1 MKRVLEHMD
10 KGRSADDK
18 QALADVY
25 WALLNSPEFFL
36 NH

>member
-1 MKRVLEHMD
+1 MLKHV
-10 KGRSADDK
+10 DDGGTSDDEK

-25 WALLNSPEFFL
+25 WALLNSPEFLL